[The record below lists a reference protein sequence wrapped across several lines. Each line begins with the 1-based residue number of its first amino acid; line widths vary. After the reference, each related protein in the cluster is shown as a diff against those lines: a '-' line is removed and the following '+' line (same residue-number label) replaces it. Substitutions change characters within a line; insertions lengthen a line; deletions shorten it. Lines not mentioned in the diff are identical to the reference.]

1 MDIYDQLGKLP
12 EFSGVDK
19 SELPARVS
27 SEWDFSK
34 SSEVVTLM
42 VGVVGI
48 ILEQGD
54 LPDNS
59 IAENMWQIPT
69 FFALRNHKAWI
80 RLIWVNLSVL
90 WRYVNDIELWWIF
103 WALKKVNHAFE
114 SVFDGKVYIWGKF
127 RLEDDS
133 TVDIKTEDDINSLAY
148 YLVFCSQSG
157 KNALAQL
164 QSFVT
169 PE

>member
-80 RLIWVNLSVL
+80 RLI
-90 WRYVNDIELWWIF
+90 
-103 WALKKVNHAFE
+103 
-114 SVFDGKVYIWGKF
+114 
-127 RLEDDS
+127 
-133 TVDIKTEDDINSLAY
+133 
-148 YLVFCSQSG
+148 
-157 KNALAQL
+157 
-164 QSFVT
+164 
-169 PE
+169 